1 MGESPF
7 FIGNHISRNEVNKKH
22 QKKLKKEQRNNR
34 NKIRKI
40 FSSND
45 REKFSTHPLDNF
57 VEVTESVKSSFHNE
71 SLRKLSGKGI
81 NTNDY
86 DEYLLGG
93 INSFSED
100 PFFMSMFS
108 SMSQCKNMDLLMKN
122 ESYDYVCEGSETGLV
137 HFVKWDKVR
146 NCFLVWKLVPKDS
159 MINSIIKCG
168 GMNYSTNSGQGFESI
183 VNKQIT
189 VDDQTKTFER
199 EMK

>member
-1 MGESPF
+1 M
-7 FIGNHISRNEVNKKH
+7 NKKH
-22 QKKLKKEQRNNR
+22 QKKLKKKEQRNNR

-45 REKFSTHPLDNF
+45 REKFSTHSLDNF
-57 VEVTESVKSSFHNE
+57 VEVTESVKSTFHNE

-108 SMSQCKNMDLLMKN
+108 SMSECKNMDLLMKN

-146 NCFLVWKLVPKDS
+146 NCFLVWKHVPKDS
-159 MINSIIKCG
+159 LMNMLIKLG
-168 GMNYSTNSGQGFESI
+168 GMNYSTNNGQGLESI

-189 VDDQTKTFER
+189 V
-199 EMK
+199 

>member
-1 MGESPF
+1 MNLNKNI
-7 FIGNHISRNEVNKKH
+7 FILETTSIQEGIVATFNYDSELNYDENIKNME
-22 QKKLKKEQRNNR
+22 EA
-34 NKIRKI
+34 
-40 FSSND
+40 
-45 REKFSTHPLDNF
+45 
-57 VEVTESVKSSFHNE
+57 VKSSE
-71 SLRKLSGKGI
+71 YASITKATRDVTI
-81 NTNDY
+81 NDIKIDTNDY

-108 SMSQCKNMDLLMKN
+108 SMSECKNLEFLMKN
-122 ESYDYVCEGSETGLV
+122 ESYDYVSEGSETGVV

-159 MINSIIKCG
+159 MINTIIKSG

>member
-1 MGESPF
+1 MTREQR
-7 FIGNHISRNEVNKKH
+7 RNIRNKNKKT
-22 QKKLKKEQRNNR
+22 
-34 NKIRKI
+34 
-40 FSSND
+40 FSSID
-45 REKFSTHPLDNF
+45 RDKFSTHPLDNF
-57 VEVTESVKSSFHNE
+57 VEVTESVESTFHNE
-71 SLRKLSGKGI
+71 SLRKLSDKGI

-108 SMSQCKNMDLLMKN
+108 SMSECKNMDLLMKN

-159 MINSIIKCG
+159 MMNLVIKCG

-189 VDDQTKTFER
+189 V
-199 EMK
+199 